1 MTAVSVSGLRV
12 SLGGALV
19 LDGVDI
25 SVSAGEWVTV
35 IGPNGAGKST
45 LLRAVGG
52 RLPHRGSV
60 SLFGTPSAA
69 LSRRARARMVA
80 AVPQTPVVPAGMA
93 VLDYV
98 MLGRTP
104 HISPLGRESSRDL
117 DVVRSVLRRLELS
130 DLAER
135 MLVTLSGGERQRA
148 FLARALAQEAPLLLL
163 DEPTSALDIGHQQDV
178 LELVDELRRDSS
190 LTVLATMHDLSVAGE
205 NADRLVLMAGGRV
218 VAAGPPRDVLT
229 EELLAE
235 QYHARVRVVDGE
247 HGPIVVPIRR

>member
-12 SLGGALV
+12 SLGGAPV

-25 SVSAGEWVTV
+25 SVAPGEWVTV

-93 VLDYV
+93 VRDYV

-104 HISPLGRESSRDL
+104 HISPLGRESAGDL
-117 DVVRSVLRRLELS
+117 EVVRSVLHRLELLS
-130 DLAER
+130 FADR
-135 MLVTLSGGERQRA
+135 MLSTLSGGERQRA

-178 LELVDELRRDSS
+178 LEMVDELRRDSA

-205 NADRLVLMAGGRV
+205 YADRLVLMAGGRV
-218 VAAGPPRDVLT
+218 VAAGPPREVLT

-247 HGPIVVPIRR
+247 HGPIVVPVRR